1 MVLSQPVRRQIET
14 PSKVSGRSEEMSQL
28 RKKVGSLEV
37 ILQKMNLERELTPEQ
52 EEEDME
58 FFLRRMATK
67 YVQKRQDS
75 APRKKSGF

>member
-67 YVQKRQDS
+67 YV
-75 APRKKSGF
+75 

>member
-1 MVLSQPVRRQIET
+1 MLSQPVRRQIET

-67 YVQKRQDS
+67 YV
-75 APRKKSGF
+75 